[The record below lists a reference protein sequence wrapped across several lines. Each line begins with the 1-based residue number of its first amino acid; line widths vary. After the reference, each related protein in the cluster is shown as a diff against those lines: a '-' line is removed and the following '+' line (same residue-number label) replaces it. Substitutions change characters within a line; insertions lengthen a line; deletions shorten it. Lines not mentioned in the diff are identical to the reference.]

1 MQVGDLV
8 RHNGSGPVGWKMQGA
23 IGLVTKHEDWT
34 CGGEWRI
41 LWVSKWVTEWYRDVL
56 WFGSELEVIN
66 ENG

>member
-1 MQVGDLV
+1 M
-8 RHNGSGPVGWKMQGA
+8 KGA
-23 IGLVTKHEDWT
+23 IGLVIKHEAWT

-41 LWVSKWVTEWYRDVL
+41 QWVSKWVTEWYRDVL